1 MTGSTLGPNKIR
13 LDGIKTLGIKY
24 TGERQRSGDCRRN
37 NAIGGHREKEEAT
50 AILTNTYA
58 TTDSDGRW
66 PATSFKGRRGTVHG
80 GDNFPAMCGDNGGV
94 AGLHFA
100 AANPM
105 ESMATEG
112 DDGRSSRASPEIKT
126 RRRTS
131 G

>member
-1 MTGSTLGPNKIR
+1 MNDIGAAVAGEPRYNKA
-13 LDGIKTLGIKY
+13 
-24 TGERQRSGDCRRN
+24 N
-37 NAIGGHREKEEAT
+37 GGHREVEKVT
-50 AILTNTYA
+50 AILTNTY
-58 TTDSDGRW
+58 TMTGSDRRW
-66 PATSFKGRRGTVHG
+66 PATSSEGRRGTVHG
-80 GDNFPAMCGDNGGV
+80 GDDFPAMCGDNEGV

-105 ESMATEG
+105 EAAAKLG

>member
-1 MTGSTLGPNKIR
+1 MAGDELQKG
-13 LDGIKTLGIKY
+13 
-24 TGERQRSGDCRRN
+24 GEVLIN
-37 NAIGGHREKEEAT
+37 
-50 AILTNTYA
+50 
-58 TTDSDGRW
+58 
-66 PATSFKGRRGTVHG
+66 G
-80 GDNFPAMCGDNGGV
+80 GDNFPAMCGDNRGV

-105 ESMATEG
+105 ETAAKLG